1 MMQPATAVLCV
12 LVQTQGTDL
21 LRAATSKR
29 FLQTKLGGP
38 GPRADARVDAH
49 LPDESRPP
57 ARGAA
62 HRFENSAPARL
73 QRKGHDEPAPC
84 PQRVEPNARKVV
96 DAGVDENRIDR
107 TRVVRKAVPG
117 HNFHLSIVRRVRRA
131 RRASTLSTSIAMT
144 RPASPTI
151 LARIAE

>member
-107 TRVVRKAVPG
+107 PG
-117 HNFHLSIVRRVRRA
+117 LCEKPSPATTSTCRQSRRVRRA
-131 RRASTLSTSIAMT
+131 RRAS
-144 RPASPTI
+144 
-151 LARIAE
+151 